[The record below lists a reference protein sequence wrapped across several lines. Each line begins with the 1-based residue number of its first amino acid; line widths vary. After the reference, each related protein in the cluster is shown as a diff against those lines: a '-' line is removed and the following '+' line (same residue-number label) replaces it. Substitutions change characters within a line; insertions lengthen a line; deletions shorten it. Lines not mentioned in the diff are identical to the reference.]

1 MKPTQI
7 TMQIVKNLGNYETAR
22 LECTYTLDEGD
33 EVLMSFRNA
42 RYELEKAY
50 AAAYEKKQPA
60 TREELTVTHPQFTP
74 VCKAL
79 YENRVDLTE
88 LQKFYVINKEAF
100 EYFVKHK
107 LI

>member
-1 MKPTQI
+1 MKPTEI
-7 TMQIVKNLGNYETAR
+7 MMQIVKNLRNYETAR

-33 EVLMSFRNA
+33 EVESCFQAA

-50 AAAYEKKQPA
+50 AMAYEKKQPA
-60 TREELTVTHPQFTP
+60 TREELTVTHQQFIP

-79 YENRVDLTE
+79 HEHRVDLTE

-100 EYFVKHK
+100 EYFIKHK